1 MQRDLVKSL
10 STLYQSLHRHLAIC
24 CHICYFS
31 STHIFGAIIL
41 FVSFLIVLPTLLL
54 TSSHLV
60 RHVAICSQ
68 ATSAWL
74 ASENSHTTT
83 GSMRL
88 NCPSCRVHA
97 YLQAKDAGVGVVV
110 QAKETIKF
118 QVFNTR
124 EMKSIFVTLSGFIA
138 LQVH

>member
-1 MQRDLVKSL
+1 MVTIQAGTCFVHSFAAIFVF
-10 STLYQSLHRHLAIC
+10 LH
-24 CHICYFS
+24 Y
-31 STHIFGAIIL
+31 IFGAIIL
-41 FVSFLIVLPTLLL
+41 VSFLIVLPTLLL